1 MKKISF
7 PALTAL
13 LLVVLMAASCKG
25 PSVEGYTR
33 DVSGFYYKLLAL
45 GDGNS
50 HPEVGSVCV
59 VDAVMKTQDDS
70 VFWDTKHD
78 AMNGLYIAI
87 NQKLRDGSCNGH
99 LLKLVE
105 GDSASFLVRP
115 SVFFRDYFDTI
126 VPAFCKND
134 SLVKLDFKFNQI
146 ISRQEYTALKQNAE
160 TGHVEDTELEELQLI
175 ESYLVQNY
183 SFVKADGYGMYTLEK
198 RSTGLEKVSAGKR
211 VKIAYSGSFLDG
223 KPVDTGE
230 QVLEFVYGTPDQL
243 IQGLNIVI
251 GSLKKAET
259 IKIIVP
265 SRLAFGE
272 SGSSNGSIPPY
283 TPLVYNVKIIDIK

>member
-1 MKKISF
+1 
-7 PALTAL
+7 
-13 LLVVLMAASCKG
+13 MAASCKG
-25 PSVEGYTR
+25 PSIEGYTR
-33 DVSGFYYKLLAL
+33 DASGFYYKLLAL

-50 HPEVGSVCV
+50 HPEVGNVCV

-70 VFWDTKHD
+70 VFWDTRHD

-87 NQKLRDGSCNGH
+87 NQKLLNGSCNGH

-146 ISRQEYTALKQNAE
+146 ISRQEYAALKQNAE

-198 RSTGLEKVSAGKR
+198 QSTGLEKVSAGKR

-223 KPVDTGE
+223 KPVDKGE

-243 IQGLNIVI
+243 IEGLNIVI

-283 TPLVYNVKIIDIK
+283 TPLVYSIKIIDIK